1 MENFKSFGQKMV
13 VPFFPGFT
21 AITGPNG
28 SGKSNIVDA
37 ILFVLG
43 PKSSK
48 VMRAGRLTD
57 LIFNGGKK
65 QKNPSKYCK
74 VSLVFDNRLRKM
86 AVDADEVLLT
96 RVIKRAPLKD
106 NPDNYYSY
114 YYINDHAASY
124 TEFIDLLT
132 HARISGE
139 GYNIVKQGD
148 VTSLVEMGSVD
159 RRKIIDEIA
168 GISTFDEDITKAE
181 KEREDVDK
189 NLERIDI
196 ILNEIGTQI
205 RQLKKDRDAA
215 FAYKELKDKLY
226 ETKAMVA
233 AKKKQEVETQIA
245 EVNKQIISYET
256 EQKKFDDAKK
266 KLQDDHA
273 KVLADL
279 RDIEQKIADAGGE
292 EAGELKTKIDA
303 LRAEAIKIEE
313 RVNYST
319 DEIAERKQELGA
331 LEHSF
336 EEIAAELAEL
346 ATQDTELA
354 GKIQETEAARK
365 TTDDALN
372 TLRTEVAQSDDLSM
386 DLTRELVKMR
396 EEYTEKQGQVHE
408 LSLKKDRLHQ
418 NMDALD
424 HQIAELQETKSTYE
438 FELKDI
444 DWQAQEL
451 AKGKQESGKK
461 LKDLEA
467 QLLKKKRRECELSE
481 QITDLEQAITKLQRE
496 QARLQ
501 AERDAAQ
508 SVQGHYNQAVN
519 AILTARDAKE
529 LSGIRGTIA
538 ELAHVEDQFRLA
550 LEIAAGPRMQ
560 AVVVTDDA
568 AAADAIDYLR
578 KKKLGRATFL
588 PLNKMIIGKPRAQA
602 LMAVKDEHAHGF
614 AFDLVKYNSE
624 YKGAFWYVFGDTIIV
639 DSLSDAR
646 RLMGGVR
653 LVDMKGDLI
662 EASGAMIGGSAPSE
676 KISFGTSD
684 QHMLDELTE
693 KLRIA
698 IDHQEEIHTELAT
711 VRKELTDLEGTLR
724 DSRTQGDSETQLKNL
739 DVRKKEYIGKL
750 DVLHKDLEGRLKE
763 KGGLTV
769 EDSQLASSLSD
780 LQQRLTELDA
790 NKEEKGKRLLKSTKK
805 EVAQEIRSL
814 EKTLSQQQENLLSL
828 KSEAETLQKK
838 KELLDA
844 RNQELSDKRTSITDA
859 VATFKTSLDELR
871 ASKAKASD
879 DLKTLMTVEE
889 KMAGATKELSGK
901 RDSLYRK
908 SVSLENEL
916 DALTTKTESYAD
928 LIARSQYRLPTLES
942 AVKEL
947 DSEITL
953 YHIELTTQKY
963 PALETMKETLLSIE
977 QKMQALE
984 PVNMRALEEYEH
996 QAERKKKFD
1005 DDIKRLN
1012 DQKKNLM
1019 SLVGEI
1025 TTKKKEQFFEV
1036 FNEVNRNFKDIYG
1049 QLSEGGEAELVL
1061 ESEEAVFDGGLTIKA
1076 RPRGK
1081 KVLRL
1086 AALSGGEKSI
1096 ASLGFIFAIQQY
1108 DPSPFYVLDEID
1120 MFLDGVNAEVVS
1132 RMIKKRAE
1140 HSQFISVSLRKI
1152 ALKEADFLYGVT
1164 MHDNGIS
1171 EMIGNIDPESVGPK
1185 GEITVHQEVETLG
1198 S

>member
-1 MENFKSFGQKMV
+1 MENFKSFGQKLE

-74 VSLVFDNRLRKM
+74 VSLVFDNHQHKM
-86 AVDADEVLLT
+86 NIDHDEVILT

-114 YYINDHAASY
+114 YYINDHAATY

-168 GISTFDEDITKAE
+168 GIATFDDDIAKAE

-215 FAYKELKDKLY
+215 FQYKELKDKLY
-226 ETKAMVA
+226 ETKAMIA
-233 AKKKQEVETQIA
+233 AKKKQEIEAQIA
-245 EVNKQIISYET
+245 EVNRQIQTYET
-256 EQKKFDDAKK
+256 EQKKFDDTKQ
-266 KLQDDHA
+266 KLQEDHT
-273 KVLADL
+273 KVLDEL
-279 RDIEQKIADAGGE
+279 KDIETKIAASGGQ

-303 LRAEAIKIEE
+303 LRADAIKIEE
-313 RVNYST
+313 RLNYTT
-319 DEIAERKQELGA
+319 DEITERKKELND
-331 LEHSF
+331 LDRSF
-336 EEIAAELAEL
+336 EQVA
-346 ATQDTELA
+346 TELDDLK
-354 GKIQETEAARK
+354 GQHEEITQKITQTETDKK
-365 TTDDALN
+365 TTDDKL
-372 TLRTEVAQSDDLSM
+372 TSLRNEVAQTDDQAM
-386 DLTRELVKMR
+386 DLTRDLVKMR
-396 EEYTEKQGQVHE
+396 EEYTDKQAQIHE
-408 LSLKKDRLHQ
+408 LQLKKDRLKQ
-418 NMDALD
+418 SLEALD
-424 HQIAELQETKSTYE
+424 HQIAELQETKQTYE

-444 DWQAQEL
+444 DWQAQEHT
-451 AKGKQESGKK
+451 KGKTETTKK
-461 LKDLEA
+461 QKDLEA
-467 QLLKKKRRECELSE
+467 QLLKKKKQECDLQE
-481 QITDLEQAITKLQRE
+481 QLTDIEQAITKLQRE
-496 QARLQ
+496 QAKLN

-508 SVQGHYNQAVN
+508 SVQSRYNQAVN
-519 AILTARDAKE
+519 AILTARDTKE
-529 LSGIRGTIA
+529 LQGIRGTIA
-538 ELAHVEDQFRLA
+538 ELAHVDDQFKLA

-560 AVVVTDDA
+560 AIVVNDDNA
-568 AAADAIDYLR
+568 AAEAIDYLR
-578 KKKLGRATFL
+578 RKKLGRATFL
-588 PLNKMIIGKPRAQA
+588 PLNKMIVGKPRAQA
-602 LMAVKDEHAHGF
+602 LMAVKDDHAHGF
-614 AFDLVKYNSE
+614 AVDLVKYNPD

-639 DSLSDAR
+639 DTLTDAR

-676 KISFGTSD
+676 KISFGTQE
-684 QHMLDELTE
+684 QHTLDDLQT
-693 KLRIA
+693 KLRTA
-698 IDHQEEIHTELAT
+698 IDHQEDLHNQLAD
-711 VRKELTDLEGTLR
+711 VRKELTDLENNLR
-724 DSRTQGDSETQLKNL
+724 DFRTTGDTDTLLKNL
-739 DVRKKEYIGKL
+739 DVRKKEYQGKL
-750 DVLHKDLEGRLKE
+750 DILTKDLNARLTEKE
-763 KGGLTV
+763 GLTT
-769 EDSQLASSLSD
+769 EDTNLTTSITT
-780 LQQRLTELDA
+780 LQARLTELDTQ
-790 NKEEKGKRLLKSTKK
+790 KEEKGKRLLKNTKK
-805 EVAQEIRSL
+805 EIAAELRSL
-814 EKTLSQQQENLLSL
+814 ETTLAKHQEALLTL
-828 KSEAETLQKK
+828 KSEADTLTKK
-838 KELLDA
+838 QELLTT
-844 RNQELSDKRTSITDA
+844 RNQELTDKQASLTQTLA
-859 VATFKTSLDELR
+859 QLKTSQDDYK
-871 ASKAKASD
+871 AAKAKAAD
-879 DLKTLMTVEE
+879 DLKALMTVEE

-916 DALTTKTESYAD
+916 DTLTTKTESYAD

-942 AVKEL
+942 SIKEL
-947 DSEITL
+947 DNEIAL
-953 YHIELTTQKY
+953 YHIELTIQKF
-963 PALETMKETLLSIE
+963 PPLETMKESLITIE
-977 QKMQALE
+977 QKMQSLE

-1012 DQKKNLM
+1012 DQKKNLVN
-1019 SLVGEI
+1019 LVGEI
-1025 TTKKKEQFFEV
+1025 TTKKKERFFEV
-1036 FNEVNRNFKDIYG
+1036 FNEVNRNFKDIYA
-1049 QLSEGGEAELVL
+1049 QLSEGGEAELIL
-1061 ESEEAVFDGGLTIKA
+1061 ENEENVFDGGLTIRA

-1086 AALSGGEKSI
+1086 AALSGGEKSM
-1096 ASLGFIFAIQQY
+1096 ASLGFIFAIQAY

-1152 ALKEADFLYGVT
+1152 ALKEADYLYGVT

-1171 EMIGNIDPESVGPK
+1171 EMIGNIDPDSVGPK
-1185 GEITVHQEVETLG
+1185 GEIQHLQEVETLG